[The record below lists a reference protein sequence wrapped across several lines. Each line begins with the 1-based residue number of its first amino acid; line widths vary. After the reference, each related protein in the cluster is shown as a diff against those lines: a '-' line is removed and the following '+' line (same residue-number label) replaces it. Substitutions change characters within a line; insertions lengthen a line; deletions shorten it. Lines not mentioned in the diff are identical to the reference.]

1 MCAGNQC
8 CKDGSTC
15 PSAQNNFKLCPK
27 DKTYDCT
34 NHTIPLPENFSCP
47 SENNNNAVLGLIL
60 LVQEDVKIWDNG
72 AMIFMPL
79 SPTDAVEQ
87 TMEK

>member
-1 MCAGNQC
+1 
-8 CKDGSTC
+8 
-15 PSAQNNFKLCPK
+15 
-27 DKTYDCT
+27 
-34 NHTIPLPENFSCP
+34 
-47 SENNNNAVLGLIL
+47 VLGLIL